1 MAGMSKHI
9 LYLAAGSG
17 RRFGSNKLLYNWK
30 GKSLY
35 RYGLDMLAD
44 LVQRRE
50 DCTLTVVSSYLE
62 IREMAAALGAR
73 VVDSPESDKGLSFTI
88 KSAIQALDGFAPED
102 FLLFAVADQP
112 WLGAETV
119 SRLLDAARPGLLA
132 ATAAWGDRVGNPTL
146 FSAELIP
153 QLLDLTGDRGGRAV
167 LEACGERCQRI
178 QVDTPRELEDVD
190 TRQALEENGSEA

>member
-1 MAGMSKHI
+1 MSKHI

-102 FLLFAVADQP
+102 FLLLSMTSPA
-112 WLGAETV
+112 
-119 SRLLDAARPGLLA
+119 PGIFLSLM
-132 ATAAWGDRVGNPTL
+132 
-146 FSAELIP
+146 
-153 QLLDLTGDRGGRAV
+153 
-167 LEACGERCQRI
+167 
-178 QVDTPRELEDVD
+178 
-190 TRQALEENGSEA
+190 

>member
-1 MAGMSKHI
+1 MSKHI

-44 LVQRRE
+44 LIQRRE

-112 WLGAETV
+112 WLGAGTV

-132 ATAAWGDRVGNPTL
+132 ATAANARRL
-146 FSAELIP
+146 FRL
-153 QLLDLTGDRGGRAV
+153 
-167 LEACGERCQRI
+167 
-178 QVDTPRELEDVD
+178 
-190 TRQALEENGSEA
+190 

>member
-44 LVQRRE
+44 LIQRRE

-88 KSAIQALDGFAPED
+88 KRRHQTFTVESED
-102 FLLFAVADQP
+102 IVRAGVI
-112 WLGAETV
+112 
-119 SRLLDAARPGLLA
+119 
-132 ATAAWGDRVGNPTL
+132 N
-146 FSAELIP
+146 ELK
-153 QLLDLTGDRGGRAV
+153 V
-167 LEACGERCQRI
+167 K
-178 QVDTPRELEDVD
+178 
-190 TRQALEENGSEA
+190 

>member
-1 MAGMSKHI
+1 MSKHI

-112 WLGAETV
+112 WLGAGTV

-146 FSAELIP
+146 FSAELKIHP
-153 QLLDLTGDRGGRAV
+153 FLRFGKHRGFRRLRTA
-167 LEACGERCQRI
+167 
-178 QVDTPRELEDVD
+178 
-190 TRQALEENGSEA
+190 TRGFAPGP